1 MLISISIFICVV
13 AFIAFVAI
21 AAAYRRVVPTN
32 MVHIVQSKKTT
43 SAYGRGK
50 AAGNV
55 YYAWPAWLPAIGVT
69 VIELP
74 ESIFQVSLSDYEAYD
89 QARLPFVVDVTAFF
103 RIETAELAAQRVAN
117 FNELHQGLQA
127 VLQGAVRRILATNAL
142 ENILQSRSDLGDQFT
157 AEVQTQIAE
166 WGVVPVKTIEF
177 MDLRDSMKGTV
188 IANIMAKEQSRIQM
202 ESRVTVAENERTAEL
217 AVINA
222 HREVQVQQQ
231 DAEQQVGLR
240 TAEKDKAVG
249 IANEQSRQEVL
260 VATKLTT
267 ERQME
272 VSQVEQVKKAEI
284 ERSVAEIAAQQT
296 KQVQVTEAE
305 GAKEA
310 TIIKADADLAAALKS
325 ADGVK
330 AQGEARASAEK
341 AMLLAPV
348 EAQLRLA
355 EQIGENANYQHY
367 LIAIE
372 QLRANEAV
380 GVAMAKSLEKAD
392 LKVIAN
398 GGDVATGV
406 AGLGGLLGPKGG
418 TQLAGML
425 SALGQT
431 DEGKALV
438 GRLTGAAA
446 AAASPTTPAVPA
458 APAAPTASSD

>member
-117 FNELHQGLQA
+117 FGELHEGLQA

-142 ENILQSRSDLGDQFT
+142 ETILQSRSDLGDQFT

-177 MDLRDSMKGTV
+177 MDLRDSAKGTV

-222 HREVQVQQQ
+222 QREVQVQQQ

-249 IANEQSRQEVL
+249 IANEVSRQEVL

-284 ERSVAEIAAQQT
+284 ERSVAEITAKQV

-310 TIIKADADLAAALKS
+310 TVIKAEADLAAALKD
-325 ADGVK
+325 AEGVK

-446 AAASPTTPAVPA
+446 AAASPTTTPAS
-458 APAAPTASSD
+458 PAAPTASSD